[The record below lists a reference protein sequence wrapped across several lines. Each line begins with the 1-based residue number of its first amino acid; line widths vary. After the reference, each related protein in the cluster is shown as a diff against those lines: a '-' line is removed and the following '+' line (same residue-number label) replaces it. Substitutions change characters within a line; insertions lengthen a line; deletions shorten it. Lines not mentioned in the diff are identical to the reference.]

1 LKQFTASRKVPVVLQ
16 RKLNAYVDA
25 EWTVTSG
32 LDDSSVLAQLPG
44 QLRGNIVASIYK
56 DSLLKAPLFSCCSLE
71 CAKAL
76 LLRLQ
81 PEICLQKEVLIARDQ
96 LCQEVYSL
104 MRGAMQIASAGE
116 QGSSASP
123 QGRKPALMFRM
134 VEKPGA
140 LIGHIEPFQREVPR
154 YPFLVTAVRQA
165 HLVSLSRVAVLDVLS
180 NFEGD
185 DCNNLLRV
193 LRTEHQNTVNSL
205 TDKRDKGDKL
215 LPTSVATPAADS
227 VANAPSAAEPS
238 DHELQTLRTRIT
250 AMEQKLAKCVNDMQ
264 AARECAEV
272 LPHLVYLVNSAAAEE
287 LNS

>member
-1 LKQFTASRKVPVVLQ
+1 M
-16 RKLNAYVDA
+16 
-25 EWTVTSG
+25 
-32 LDDSSVLAQLPG
+32 
-44 QLRGNIVASIYK
+44 
-56 DSLLKAPLFSCCSLE
+56 
-71 CAKAL
+71 
-76 LLRLQ
+76 LRLQ
-81 PEICLQKEVLIARDQ
+81 PEVCLQKEVLIARDQ

-104 MRGAMQIASAGE
+104 MRGAMQIASAGDKDDKAPA
-116 QGSSASP
+116 QA
-123 QGRKPALMFRM
+123 RKPALMFRM

-165 HLVSLSRVAVLDVLS
+165 HLVSLSRVAMLDVLS

-205 TDKRDKGDKL
+205 TDKREKQ
-215 LPTSVATPAADS
+215 AAAAAEAAAEPAAE
-227 VANAPSAAEPS
+227 APSAAEPS
-238 DHELQTLRTRIT
+238 DQELQMLRTRVT

-264 AARECAEV
+264 AARECTEA